1 MEPQQLQTTE
11 QQMEHPGLPEQSLEH
26 QQEQQPEQQLEHQPE
41 QQQPE
46 QQEQTHFQLT
56 QLQHHQLQHSQQQ
69 QQQQQQQ
76 FQQQAFQ
83 QSPQHFQPLQP
94 APPPPQQQQQ
104 QQQQQDDCSILSPT
118 LADIL
123 SEDRILRFYQC
134 VKDIKTQ
141 DSPKQTAAMFFAL
154 CHALGDT
161 VSFLK
166 VPNMSKIM
174 FRQEQQIFA
183 VNVAGTQQETVQIYQ
198 NQDPQQQQQQQ
209 QQQQEASLHAA
220 SNNVLDPYK
229 GIAAAAAAAAAAA
242 NTAAGLMHDVDSTHS
257 SNLFAATAADGSPQH
272 LLQAALA
279 SVTSQVTGHP
289 QTLPSQPP
297 TTTVATNTT
306 TTTPTT
312 SKRRGNNENKDGTT
326 TKRSKKASPRDKE
339 YAVRRNEI
347 IQDLL
352 KVSEADL
359 LHQAN
364 IVDSE
369 VKLIIQGHE
378 RTTKFGML
386 APLHRFAAF
395 ANLPAHYD
403 CDFAPKNA
411 GVYYNYE
418 YFQLYLAYRDLEA
431 ERQQQQQMEGGDPRS
446 ILSQCRADI
455 EKVLVSTNWEA
466 IRRRLTIG
474 ERICQ
479 VCGIVG
485 RGFLL
490 LSKQV
495 SGRKLLHNFNTGEWG
510 EFMREFEKQEN
521 QPLLQTLQTKYNPE
535 RFYGPR
541 QEIMVVPATT
551 TATAT
556 NSTELHLSAENIVKN
571 ETIDTNTPPVSHSE
585 SSTTATP
592 TINEDT
598 TTPTTA
604 TATATTPTTTNT
616 ATLN

>member
-1 MEPQQLQTTE
+1 MEGSSTAGDGYVPSPTNPQQE
-11 QQMEHPGLPEQSLEH
+11 
-26 QQEQQPEQQLEHQPE
+26 
-41 QQQPE
+41 
-46 QQEQTHFQLT
+46 
-56 QLQHHQLQHSQQQ
+56 
-69 QQQQQQQ
+69 
-76 FQQQAFQ
+76 
-83 QSPQHFQPLQP
+83 
-94 APPPPQQQQQ
+94 
-104 QQQQQDDCSILSPT
+104 DCSILSPT

-123 SEDRILRFYQC
+123 SDDRILRFYQC

-141 DSPKQTAAMFFAL
+141 GSPKQTSAMFFAL

-183 VNVAGTQQETVQIYQ
+183 VNVSGTQHDTVQIF
-198 NQDPQQQQQQQ
+198 NQQQQT
-209 QQQQEASLHAA
+209 
-220 SNNVLDPYK
+220 NDMPMDPIK
-229 GIAAAAAAAAAAA
+229 MAGS
-242 NTAAGLMHDVDSTHS
+242 TAGLMHDVDSTHT
-257 SNLFAATAADGSPQH
+257 SNLFSATAADGSPQH
-272 LLQAALA
+272 LLQAALS
-279 SVTSQVTGHP
+279 SVGHG
-289 QTLPSQPP
+289 LPDHSAPVQPP
-297 TTTVATNTT
+297 TAA
-306 TTTPTT
+306 
-312 SKRRGNNENKDGTT
+312 SKRKNAKNEDGTAPP
-326 TKRSKKASPRDKE
+326 KRAKKASPRDKE
-339 YAVRRNEI
+339 YAVRRNEV

-378 RTTKFGML
+378 RSTKFGVL
-386 APLHRFAAF
+386 APIHRFAAF

-431 ERQQQQQMEGGDPRS
+431 ERQQQQQLEGGDPRP
-446 ILSQCRADI
+446 ILVQCRADI

-479 VCGIVG
+479 VCGVVG

-510 EFMREFEKQEN
+510 EFMREFQKHEN
-521 QPLLQTLQTKYNPE
+521 QPLLQTLQTKYSPE

-541 QEIMVVPATT
+541 QEIMMPPQQQIQQVQQQVQQQQQQQPQHVQQQQQPLEIQQQTQIQQPHEVQQQQQHEVQQQPQIPQT
-551 TATAT
+551 MDSTPT
-556 NSTELHLSAENIVKN
+556 NSNPGTPNNASMGAVAAAVASVVGNASPELV
-571 ETIDTNTPPVSHSE
+571 V
-585 SSTTATP
+585 TP
-592 TINEDT
+592 TDNSITSKQE
-598 TTPTTA
+598 
-604 TATATTPTTTNT
+604 
-616 ATLN
+616 

>member
-1 MEPQQLQTTE
+1 MDTSAQQ
-11 QQMEHPGLPEQSLEH
+11 QQQ
-26 QQEQQPEQQLEHQPE
+26 
-41 QQQPE
+41 QQQPGAADSYAN
-46 QQEQTHFQLT
+46 TAT
-56 QLQHHQLQHSQQQ
+56 ATDSQQQ

-76 FQQQAFQ
+76 QE
-83 QSPQHFQPLQP
+83 
-94 APPPPQQQQQ
+94 
-104 QQQQQDDCSILSPT
+104 DCSILSPT

-123 SEDRILRFYQC
+123 SDDRILRFYQC

-141 DSPKQTAAMFFAL
+141 GSPKQTGSMFFAL

-183 VNVAGTQQETVQIYQ
+183 VNVAGTQHDTVIFQQ
-198 NQDPQQQQQQQ
+198 QHQSQDQLQQPQQLQHHQSPHPQQQQQDGSAL
-209 QQQQEASLHAA
+209 EPIKMAGTAT
-220 SNNVLDPYK
+220 
-229 GIAAAAAAAAAAA
+229 GI
-242 NTAAGLMHDVDSTHS
+242 MHDVDSTHS
-257 SNLFAATAADGSPQH
+257 SNLFSAAAADGSPQH

-279 SVTSQVTGHP
+279 SVTAPHVEP
-289 QTLPSQPP
+289 RPAP
-297 TTTVATNTT
+297 AA
-306 TTTPTT
+306 T
-312 SKRRGNNENKDGTT
+312 SKRKNNAENKDGT
-326 TKRSKKASPRDKE
+326 KRAKKASPRDKE
-339 YAVRRNEI
+339 YAVRRNEV

-359 LHQAN
+359 MHQAN
-364 IVDSE
+364 IVEGE

-378 RTTKFGML
+378 RSTKFGML
-386 APLHRFAAF
+386 PPIHRFSAF
-395 ANLPAHYD
+395 ANLLAHYD

-431 ERQQQQQMEGGDPRS
+431 ERQQQQQMEGGDPRP
-446 ILSQCRADI
+446 ILVQCRSEI
-455 EKVLVSTNWEA
+455 EKVLVNTNWEA

-479 VCGIVG
+479 VCGVVG

-510 EFMREFEKQEN
+510 EFMREFQKPEN
-521 QPLLQTLQTKYNPE
+521 QTLLQTLQNKYSPE

-541 QEIMVVPATT
+541 QEFVAADDTNEMIERMMIKPSLQNAAASTSAAAAMPTMETVVASSSNAATPPVPATMPSESPSVD
-551 TATAT
+551 AA
-556 NSTELHLSAENIVKN
+556 LLSAKLEQVDRSESPDNATVAASIAAVVGTPVN
-571 ETIDTNTPPVSHSE
+571 ESASAVATP
-585 SSTTATP
+585 SSTTAA
-592 TINEDT
+592 E
-598 TTPTTA
+598 
-604 TATATTPTTTNT
+604 
-616 ATLN
+616 